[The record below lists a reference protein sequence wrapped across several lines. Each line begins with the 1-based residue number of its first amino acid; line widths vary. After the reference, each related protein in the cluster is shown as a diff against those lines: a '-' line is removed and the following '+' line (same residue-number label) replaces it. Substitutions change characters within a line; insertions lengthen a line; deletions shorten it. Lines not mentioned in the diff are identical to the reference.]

1 MDEFIFEHAPTGK
14 RSKIKANNSDIAMI
28 LCFQINGWL
37 PGEILYLGRASTVEN
52 LSFLKYRD
60 ELHYIPG
67 GRF

>member
-1 MDEFIFEHAPTGK
+1 
-14 RSKIKANNSDIAMI
+14 MI